1 MPSLGPISGAA
12 ISSPPSESIVVSGDD
27 LSDAIGC
34 YGSMDEYLRNV
45 LEDLASASL
54 SPGTTELLNVLTT
67 SALLLSDC
75 AAAFG
80 LKVTLTTTVDAADA
94 SAAEYLPHLRS
105 LVLAV
110 GSANAKMKFKSALV
124 GNGTFTDTIA
134 SAWNML
140 LADAGDG
147 ADTMDST
154 VRRMAAIADALS
166 ASAVANCRLSARVAV
181 AVAAVL
187 EANLSAG
194 WGHTLVDQAAILD
207 QTQNILRAMNTV
219 SDAAAVSDTAAG
231 SLRLSLVCAETVNVD
246 DDLAT
251 TLRMNADL
259 ADGVL
264 LYCSFRLGDT
274 EYSGWAVNTDLRAAT
289 EHRNQ
294 PFDSIVSHPKGFHY
308 AAGPGGIVQ
317 ITGKDD
323 DGAPID
329 AYLRTFLTDF
339 GTHKFKR
346 VPDIFV
352 GLATDGRMLVKM
364 VTRDPRTGVAC
375 DDWYELVTKQ
385 DAGEAQGRA
394 KIGRGLKSTWWGM
407 ELRNIQGADFR
418 LDEIAWRALILD
430 RRQ

>member
-1 MPSLGPISGAA
+1 MPSFGPISSAPVSSLADPPASGEHYDLDLFDYILVAFEFGAKFSVELNDA
-12 ISSPPSESIVVSGDD
+12 FSVT
-27 LSDAIGC
+27 DAITEQRL
-34 YGSMDEYLRNV
+34 YNLRSRLAVVDAVTNQATLV
-45 LEDLASASL
+45 GNLTSGATVVDAIRMAWWMLLEDA
-54 SPGTTELLNVLTT
+54 G
-67 SALLLSDC
+67 
-75 AAAFG
+75 
-80 LKVTLTTTVDAADA
+80 DAADSA
-94 SAAEYLPHLRS
+94 SYRITKG
-105 LVLAV
+105 V
-110 GSANAKMKFKSALV
+110 AL
-124 GNGTFTDTIA
+124 T
-134 SAWNML
+134 
-140 LADAGDG
+140 
-147 ADTMDST
+147 
-154 VRRMAAIADALS
+154 DALR
-166 ASAVANCRLSARVAV
+166 ATATVDGRLTAYAACAV
-181 AVAAVL
+181 AVTL
-187 EANLSAG
+187 EDAIRSG
-194 WGHTLVDQAAILD
+194 WSKDLADQAAITD
-207 QTQNILRAMNTV
+207 AVQNTLSAMLAL
-219 SDAAAVSDTAAG
+219 SDSIALSDSAVG

>member
-1 MPSLGPISGAA
+1 
-12 ISSPPSESIVVSGDD
+12 
-27 LSDAIGC
+27 
-34 YGSMDEYLRNV
+34 
-45 LEDLASASL
+45 
-54 SPGTTELLNVLTT
+54 
-67 SALLLSDC
+67 
-75 AAAFG
+75 
-80 LKVTLTTTVDAADA
+80 
-94 SAAEYLPHLRS
+94 
-105 LVLAV
+105 
-110 GSANAKMKFKSALV
+110 
-124 GNGTFTDTIA
+124 
-134 SAWNML
+134 
-140 LADAGDG
+140 
-147 ADTMDST
+147 
-154 VRRMAAIADALS
+154 
-166 ASAVANCRLSARVAV
+166 VAV

-194 WGHTLVDQAAILD
+194 WGHTLVDQAALLD